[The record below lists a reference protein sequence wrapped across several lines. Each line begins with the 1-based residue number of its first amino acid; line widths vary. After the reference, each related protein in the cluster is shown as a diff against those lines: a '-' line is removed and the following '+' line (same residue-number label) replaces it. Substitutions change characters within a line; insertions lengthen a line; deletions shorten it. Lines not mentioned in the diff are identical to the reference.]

1 MPKLKNL
8 INIIKII
15 WNLKLKENS
24 DNRGLGIKNYLQQ
37 NNIREYIILDDDIF
51 PDYDEELQKH
61 LVKTNFYQD
70 GLNEELSQIAIKKLQ
85 KKENKL

>member
-70 GLNEELSQIAIKKLQ
+70 GLNEELSQIVIKKLQ